1 MALIK
6 KDKSVAELKE
16 FMVQQMDAFLK
27 KETKRFVEMIFT
39 MVDTKAYINPPEVK
53 VELTQRFG
61 RKIDFEMQTK
71 VYSCSIYVLF
81 FFNKECQCRGEYF
94 SPKLIFLHMT

>member
-1 MALIK
+1 M
-6 KDKSVAELKE
+6 AELKE

-27 KETKRFVEMIFT
+27 KETKRFVEMLFT

-71 VYSCSIYVLF
+71 VYSLF
-81 FFNKECQCRGEYF
+81 FFSKECQYF
-94 SPKLIFLHMT
+94 TSFTEVF